1 MLYIFLMK
9 HIISKKSFRLAG
21 YAKVPGDKSISHRA
35 LIISSMCIGQSK
47 IKGLLESE
55 DVFATMNALKIL
67 GVKIEKSNECWF
79 VNGVGIFGF
88 KEPAEYLDLGNSGT
102 GARLILGAIMGS
114 SILANLKGDAS
125 LSKRPM
131 GRILTPLKM
140 MGAKIISSN
149 NEKLPITIKGPKEVF
164 PLNYSSKISSAQI
177 KSSILLSGLAA
188 SGKTV
193 FKEPNESRNHTEKM
207 LSSLG
212 ANIQSKTLEDGSYK
226 VELDCNPVLR
236 TGNISVPCDP
246 SSAAFLVVAAVICPE
261 SKIELKNIMINKGR
275 NGLFETLKEMGAK
288 INIFNKKNNGGE
300 ETASIIAE
308 YSQLRGITVPSK
320 RVPSMI
326 DEYPILSIAAS
337 CAEGKTVMDGISELR
352 VKESDRIKIISN
364 GLIKAGVKTIE
375 KAESLTIY
383 GSKVVGGCSIDSEL
397 DHRIAMSFLILGLI
411 SKEPIK
417 VLRPST
423 IETSFPNF
431 YKIMIELGAN
441 FTKA

>member
-1 MLYIFLMK
+1 MK
-9 HIISKKSFRLAG
+9 HIISKKSFRLVG
-21 YAKVPGDKSISHRA
+21 NAKVPGDKSISHRA

-55 DVFATMNALKIL
+55 DVFATMNALKTL
-67 GVKIEKSNECWF
+67 GVRIEKSNGCWV

-88 KEPAEYLDLGNSGT
+88 KEPTEYLDLGNSGT

-131 GRILTPLKM
+131 GRVLTPLKM

-212 ANIQSKTLEDGSYK
+212 ANIQSKTLKDGSYK
-226 VELDCNPVLR
+226 VELGGNPVLR
-236 TGNISVPCDP
+236 SGNISVPCDP

-288 INIFNKKNNGGE
+288 INIFDKKNNGGE

-308 YSQLRGITVPSK
+308 YSQLKGITVPSK

-326 DEYPILSIAAS
+326 DEYPILSIAAT
-337 CAEGKTVMDGISELR
+337 CAEGKTVMNGISELR

-383 GSKVVGGCSIDSEL
+383 GSKAVGGCSIDSEL

>member
-1 MLYIFLMK
+1 
-9 HIISKKSFRLAG
+9 
-21 YAKVPGDKSISHRA
+21 
-35 LIISSMCIGQSK
+35 
-47 IKGLLESE
+47 
-55 DVFATMNALKIL
+55 
-67 GVKIEKSNECWF
+67 
-79 VNGVGIFGF
+79 
-88 KEPAEYLDLGNSGT
+88 
-102 GARLILGAIMGS
+102 MGS

-149 NEKLPITIKGPKEVF
+149 NENLPITIKGPKEVF
-164 PLNYSSKISSAQI
+164 PINYSSKISSAQI

-188 SGKTV
+188 SGRTI

-212 ANIQSKTLEDGSYK
+212 ANIQSKTLEDGSYE
-226 VELDCNPVLR
+226 VELGGNPVLR
-236 TGNISVPCDP
+236 SSNINVPCDP
-246 SSAAFLVVAAVICPE
+246 SSAAFLVVAAIICPE

-308 YSQLRGITVPSK
+308 YSQLKGITVPSK

-337 CAEGKTVMDGISELR
+337 CAEGKTFMDGISELR
-352 VKESDRIKIISN
+352 VKESDRIKIVSN

-375 KAESLTIY
+375 KTESLTIY

-411 SKEPIK
+411 SEEPIK

>member
-1 MLYIFLMK
+1 MK

-55 DVFATMNALKIL
+55 DVFATMNALKKL

-88 KEPAEYLDLGNSGT
+88 KEPTEYLDLGNSGT
-102 GARLILGAIMGS
+102 GVRLILGAIMGS

-149 NEKLPITIKGPKEVF
+149 NEKLPVTIKGPKEVF

-212 ANIQSKTLEDGSYK
+212 AKIQSKTLEDGSYK
-226 VELDCNPVLR
+226 VELDGNPVLKS
-236 TGNISVPCDP
+236 GNISVPCDP

-275 NGLFETLKEMGAK
+275 DGLFKTLKEMGAK
-288 INIFNKKNNGGE
+288 INIFNKKDNGGE
-300 ETASIIAE
+300 ETASITAE
-308 YSQLRGITVPSK
+308 YSQLKGITVPSK

-337 CAEGKTVMDGISELR
+337 CAEGKTVMNGISELR

-364 GLIKAGVKTIE
+364 GLIKAGVKTLE
-375 KAESLTIY
+375 KAESLTIH

>member
-1 MLYIFLMK
+1 MK

-55 DVFATMNALKIL
+55 DVFATMNALKKL

-88 KEPAEYLDLGNSGT
+88 KEPTEYLDLGNSGT

-188 SGKTV
+188 SGRTV

-212 ANIQSKTLEDGSYK
+212 AKIQSKTLEDGSYK
-226 VELDCNPVLR
+226 VELGGNPVLR
-236 TGNISVPCDP
+236 SGNINVPCDP

-308 YSQLRGITVPSK
+308 YSQLKGITVPSK

>member
-1 MLYIFLMK
+1 MK
-9 HIISKKSFRLAG
+9 HIISKKSFRLSG

-35 LIISSMCIGQSK
+35 LILSSMCIGQSK

-55 DVFATMNALKIL
+55 DVFATMNALKTL
-67 GVKIEKSNECWF
+67 GVKIEKSNGYWF

-88 KEPAEYLDLGNSGT
+88 KEPTKYLDLGNSGT
-102 GARLILGAIMGS
+102 GVRLILGAIMGS

-131 GRILTPLKM
+131 DRILSPLKM

-188 SGKTV
+188 SGRTV

-212 ANIQSKTLEDGSYK
+212 AKIQSKTLEDGSYK
-226 VELDCNPVLR
+226 VELGGNPVLR
-236 TGNISVPCDP
+236 SGNINVPCDP

-275 NGLFETLKEMGAK
+275 DGLFKTLKEMGAK

-308 YSQLRGITVPSK
+308 YSQLKGVTVPSK

-364 GLIKAGVKTIE
+364 VLIKAGVKTIE

-441 FTKA
+441 FIKE

>member
-1 MLYIFLMK
+1 MK

-35 LIISSMCIGQSK
+35 LIISSMCIGKSK

-55 DVFATMNALKIL
+55 DVFATMNALKTL

-88 KEPAEYLDLGNSGT
+88 KEPTEYLDLGNSGT
-102 GARLILGAIMGS
+102 GVRLILGAIMGS

-164 PLNYSSKISSAQI
+164 PINYSSKISSAQI

-188 SGKTV
+188 SGRTV

-212 ANIQSKTLEDGSYK
+212 AKIQSKTLEDGSYK
-226 VELDCNPVLR
+226 VELCGNPVLR
-236 TGNISVPCDP
+236 SSNINVPCDP

-275 NGLFETLKEMGAK
+275 NGLFKTLKEMGAK

-308 YSQLRGITVPSK
+308 YSQLKGITVPSK

>member
-1 MLYIFLMK
+1 MK

-21 YAKVPGDKSISHRA
+21 IAKVPGDKSISHRA
-35 LIISSMCIGQSK
+35 LIISSMCIGRSK

-55 DVFATMNALKIL
+55 DVFATMNALKTL
-67 GVKIEKSNECWF
+67 GVKIEKSNGYWF

-88 KEPAEYLDLGNSGT
+88 KEPTEYLDLGNSGT

-131 GRILTPLKM
+131 G
-140 MGAKIISSN
+140 AKIISSN

-164 PLNYSSKISSAQI
+164 PINYSSKISSAQI

-188 SGKTV
+188 SGRTI

-212 ANIQSKTLEDGSYK
+212 AKIQSKTLEDGSYK
-226 VELDCNPVLR
+226 VELGGNPVLR
-236 TGNISVPCDP
+236 GSNINVPCDP

-261 SKIELKNIMINKGR
+261 SKIELKNVMINKGR
-275 NGLFETLKEMGAK
+275 SGLFETLKEMGAK

-308 YSQLRGITVPSK
+308 YSQLKGITVPSK

-352 VKESDRIKIISN
+352 VKESDRIKIVSN

>member
-1 MLYIFLMK
+1 MK

-55 DVFATMNALKIL
+55 DVFATMNALKTL
-67 GVKIEKSNECWF
+67 GVRIEKSNECWF

-88 KEPAEYLDLGNSGT
+88 KEPTEYLDLGNSGT

-140 MGAKIISSN
+140 MGAKVISSN
-149 NEKLPITIKGPKEVF
+149 NEKLPITIKGPKDVF

-188 SGKTV
+188 SGRTV

-212 ANIQSKTLEDGSYK
+212 ANIKSKTLEDGSYK
-226 VELDCNPVLR
+226 VELGGNPVLR
-236 TGNISVPCDP
+236 SGNINVPCDP
-246 SSAAFLVVAAVICPE
+246 SSAAFLVVAAIICPE

-308 YSQLRGITVPSK
+308 YSQLKGITVPSK

-431 YKIMIELGAN
+431 YKTMIELGAN

>member
-1 MLYIFLMK
+1 MK

-55 DVFATMNALKIL
+55 DVFATMNALKTL
-67 GVKIEKSNECWF
+67 GVKIEKSNGYWF

-88 KEPAEYLDLGNSGT
+88 KEPTEYLDLGNSGT

-131 GRILTPLKM
+131 GRILSPLKM

-164 PLNYSSKISSAQI
+164 PINYSSKISSAQI

-188 SGKTV
+188 SGRTI

-226 VELDCNPVLR
+226 VELDGNPVLR
-236 TGNISVPCDP
+236 GSNINVPCDP

-308 YSQLRGITVPSK
+308 YSQLKGITVPSK

-352 VKESDRIKIISN
+352 VKESDRIKIVSN

-383 GSKVVGGCSIDSEL
+383 GSKVIGGCSIDSEL

-431 YKIMIELGAN
+431 YEIMIELGAN
-441 FTKA
+441 FTKE

>member
-1 MLYIFLMK
+1 MK

-55 DVFATMNALKIL
+55 DVFATMNALKTL
-67 GVKIEKSNECWF
+67 GVKIEKSNGYWF

-88 KEPAEYLDLGNSGT
+88 KEPTEYLDLGNSGT

-131 GRILTPLKM
+131 GRILSPLKM

-164 PLNYSSKISSAQI
+164 PINYSSKISSAQI

-188 SGKTV
+188 SGRTI

-226 VELDCNPVLR
+226 VELGGNPVLR
-236 TGNISVPCDP
+236 SSNINVPCDP

-261 SKIELKNIMINKGR
+261 SKIELKNIMMNKGR
-275 NGLFETLKEMGAK
+275 NGLFKTLKEMGAK

-308 YSQLRGITVPSK
+308 YSQLKGITVPSK

>member
-1 MLYIFLMK
+1 MK
-9 HIISKKSFRLAG
+9 HIISKKSFRLTG

-35 LIISSMCIGQSK
+35 LIISSMCIGKSK

-55 DVFATMNALKIL
+55 DVFATMNALKTL
-67 GVKIEKSNECWF
+67 GVKIEKSNGYWF

-88 KEPAEYLDLGNSGT
+88 KEPTKYLDLGNSGT
-102 GARLILGAIMGS
+102 GVRLILGAIMGS

-131 GRILTPLKM
+131 GRILSPLKM

-164 PLNYSSKISSAQI
+164 PINYSSKISSAQI

-188 SGKTV
+188 SGRTI

-226 VELDCNPVLR
+226 VELGGNPVLR
-236 TGNISVPCDP
+236 SSNINVPCDP

-275 NGLFETLKEMGAK
+275 NGLFKTLKEMGAK

-308 YSQLRGITVPSK
+308 YSQLKGITVPSK

-352 VKESDRIKIISN
+352 VKESDRINIVSN

-431 YKIMIELGAN
+431 YETMIELGAN
-441 FTKA
+441 FTKE

>member
-1 MLYIFLMK
+1 MK

-55 DVFATMNALKIL
+55 DVFATMNALKTL
-67 GVKIEKSNECWF
+67 GVKIEKSNGYWF

-88 KEPAEYLDLGNSGT
+88 KEPTEYLDLGNSGT

-188 SGKTV
+188 SGKTI

-226 VELDCNPVLR
+226 VELGGNTVLR
-236 TGNISVPCDP
+236 SGNINVPCDP

-308 YSQLRGITVPSK
+308 YSQLKGITVPSK

>member
-1 MLYIFLMK
+1 MK
-9 HIISKKSFRLAG
+9 HIISKKSYRLAG

-55 DVFATMNALKIL
+55 DVFATMNALKTL
-67 GVKIEKSNECWF
+67 GVKIEKSNGYWF

-88 KEPAEYLDLGNSGT
+88 KEPTEYLDLGNSGT

-164 PLNYSSKISSAQI
+164 PINYSSKISSAQI

-188 SGKTV
+188 SGRTI

-226 VELDCNPVLR
+226 VEIGGNPVLR
-236 TGNISVPCDP
+236 SSNINVPCDP

-308 YSQLRGITVPSK
+308 YSQLKGITVPSK

-352 VKESDRIKIISN
+352 VKESDRIKIVSN

-375 KAESLTIY
+375 KAESLTIF

>member
-1 MLYIFLMK
+1 MK

-55 DVFATMNALKIL
+55 DVFATMNALKTL
-67 GVKIEKSNECWF
+67 GVRIEKSNECWF

-88 KEPAEYLDLGNSGT
+88 KEPTEYLDLGNSGT

-140 MGAKIISSN
+140 MGAKVISSN
-149 NEKLPITIKGPKEVF
+149 NEKLPITIKGPKDVF

-188 SGKTV
+188 SGRTV

-212 ANIQSKTLEDGSYK
+212 ANIKSKTLEDGSYK
-226 VELDCNPVLR
+226 VELGGNPVLR
-236 TGNISVPCDP
+236 SGNINVPCDP
-246 SSAAFLVVAAVICPE
+246 SSAAFLVVAAIICPE

-308 YSQLRGITVPSK
+308 YSQLKGVTVPSK

-431 YKIMIELGAN
+431 YKTMIELGAN

>member
-1 MLYIFLMK
+1 MK

-55 DVFATMNALKIL
+55 DVFATMNALKTL
-67 GVKIEKSNECWF
+67 GVKIEKSNGYWF

-88 KEPAEYLDLGNSGT
+88 KEPTEYLDLGNSGT

-188 SGKTV
+188 SGRTV

-226 VELDCNPVLR
+226 VELGGNTVLR
-236 TGNISVPCDP
+236 SGNINVPCDP

-308 YSQLRGITVPSK
+308 YSQLKGITVPSK

>member
-1 MLYIFLMK
+1 MK

-55 DVFATMNALKIL
+55 DVFATINALKTL

-88 KEPAEYLDLGNSGT
+88 KEPTEYLDLGNSGT
-102 GARLILGAIMGS
+102 GVRLILGAIMGS
-114 SILANLKGDAS
+114 NILANLKGDAS

-212 ANIQSKTLEDGSYK
+212 AKIQSKTLEDGSYK
-226 VELDCNPVLR
+226 VELGGNPVLR
-236 TGNISVPCDP
+236 SSNINVPCDP

-308 YSQLRGITVPSK
+308 YSQLKGITVPSK

>member
-1 MLYIFLMK
+1 MK

-21 YAKVPGDKSISHRA
+21 HAKVPGDKSISHRA

-55 DVFATMNALKIL
+55 DVFATMNALKTL
-67 GVKIEKSNECWF
+67 GVKIEKLNGCWF

-88 KEPAEYLDLGNSGT
+88 KEPTEYLDLGNSGT

-188 SGKTV
+188 SGRTV

-226 VELDCNPVLR
+226 VELGGNPVLR
-236 TGNISVPCDP
+236 SGNINVPCDP

-275 NGLFETLKEMGAK
+275 DGLFKTLKEMGAK

-320 RVPSMI
+320 RVPRMI

-352 VKESDRIKIISN
+352 VKESDRIKIVSN

>member
-1 MLYIFLMK
+1 MK

-55 DVFATMNALKIL
+55 DVFATMNALKTL
-67 GVKIEKSNECWF
+67 GVKIEKSNGYWF

-88 KEPAEYLDLGNSGT
+88 KEPTEYLDLGNSGT
-102 GARLILGAIMGS
+102 GARLMLGAIMGS

-131 GRILTPLKM
+131 GRILSPLKM

-164 PLNYSSKISSAQI
+164 PINYSSKISSAQI

-188 SGKTV
+188 SGRTI

-226 VELDCNPVLR
+226 VELGGNPVLR
-236 TGNISVPCDP
+236 SGNINVPCDP

-261 SKIELKNIMINKGR
+261 SKIELKNIMMNKGR

-308 YSQLRGITVPSK
+308 YSQLKGITVPSK

-337 CAEGKTVMDGISELR
+337 CAEGKTFMDGISELR
-352 VKESDRIKIISN
+352 VKESDRIKIVSN

-375 KAESLTIY
+375 KTESLTIY

-411 SKEPIK
+411 SEEPIK

>member
-1 MLYIFLMK
+1 MK
-9 HIISKKSFRLAG
+9 HIISKKSFRLVG
-21 YAKVPGDKSISHRA
+21 NAKVPGDKSISHRA

-55 DVFATMNALKIL
+55 DVFATMNALKTL
-67 GVKIEKSNECWF
+67 GVRIEKSNGYWV

-88 KEPAEYLDLGNSGT
+88 KEPTEYLDLGNSGT
-102 GARLILGAIMGS
+102 GVRLILGAIMGS

-131 GRILTPLKM
+131 GRILKPLKM

-149 NEKLPITIKGPKEVF
+149 NEKLPITIKGPKEVL

-212 ANIQSKTLEDGSYK
+212 ANIQSKTLKDGSYK
-226 VELDCNPVLR
+226 VELGGNPVLR
-236 TGNISVPCDP
+236 SGNISVPCDP

-288 INIFNKKNNGGE
+288 INIFDKKNNGGE

-308 YSQLRGITVPSK
+308 YSQLKGITVPSK

-326 DEYPILSIAAS
+326 DEYPILSIAAT
-337 CAEGKTVMDGISELR
+337 CAEGKTVMNGISELR

-364 GLIKAGVKTIE
+364 GLIKAGIKTIE

-383 GSKVVGGCSIDSEL
+383 GSKAVGGCSIDSEL

-411 SKEPIK
+411 SKKPIK

-423 IETSFPNF
+423 IESSFPNF

-441 FTKA
+441 FVKA

>member
-1 MLYIFLMK
+1 MK

-55 DVFATMNALKIL
+55 DVFATMNALKTL
-67 GVKIEKSNECWF
+67 GVKIEKSNGYWF

-88 KEPAEYLDLGNSGT
+88 KEPTKYLDLGNSGT

-114 SILANLKGDAS
+114 SILANLKGDES

-164 PLNYSSKISSAQI
+164 PINYSSKISSAQI

-188 SGKTV
+188 SGRTI

-226 VELDCNPVLR
+226 VELGGNPVLR
-236 TGNISVPCDP
+236 SSNINVPCDP

-261 SKIELKNIMINKGR
+261 SKIELKNIMINEGR
-275 NGLFETLKEMGAK
+275 NGLFKTLKEMGAK

-308 YSQLRGITVPSK
+308 YSQLKGITVPSK

-352 VKESDRIKIISN
+352 VKESDRIKIVSN

>member
-1 MLYIFLMK
+1 MK

-55 DVFATMNALKIL
+55 DVFATMNALKTL
-67 GVKIEKSNECWF
+67 GVKIEKSNGYWF

-88 KEPAEYLDLGNSGT
+88 KEPTEYLDLGNSGT

-164 PLNYSSKISSAQI
+164 PINYSSKISSAQI

-188 SGKTV
+188 SGRTI

-226 VELDCNPVLR
+226 VELGGNPVLR
-236 TGNISVPCDP
+236 SSNINVPCDP

-288 INIFNKKNNGGE
+288 INIFNEKNNGGE

-308 YSQLRGITVPSK
+308 YSQLKGITVPSK

>member
-1 MLYIFLMK
+1 MK

-55 DVFATMNALKIL
+55 DVFATMNALKTL
-67 GVKIEKSNECWF
+67 GVKIEKSNGYWF

-88 KEPAEYLDLGNSGT
+88 KELTEYLDLGNSGT

-188 SGKTV
+188 SGRTI

-226 VELDCNPVLR
+226 VELGGNPVLR
-236 TGNISVPCDP
+236 SDNISVPCDP

-275 NGLFETLKEMGAK
+275 NGLFKTLKEMGAK

-308 YSQLRGITVPSK
+308 YSQLKGITVPSK
-320 RVPSMI
+320 RVPRMI

-431 YKIMIELGAN
+431 YKIMTELGAN
-441 FTKA
+441 FIKE

>member
-1 MLYIFLMK
+1 MK

-47 IKGLLESE
+47 IRGLLESE
-55 DVFATMNALKIL
+55 DVFATMNALKTL
-67 GVKIEKSNECWF
+67 GVKIEKSNGYWF

-88 KEPAEYLDLGNSGT
+88 KEPTEYLDLGNSGT

-140 MGAKIISSN
+140 MGAKIILSN

-164 PLNYSSKISSAQI
+164 PINYSSKISSAQI

-188 SGKTV
+188 SGRTI

-226 VELDCNPVLR
+226 VELGGNPILR
-236 TGNISVPCDP
+236 GGNINVPCDP

-308 YSQLRGITVPSK
+308 YSQLKGITVPSK

-352 VKESDRIKIISN
+352 VKESDRIKIVSN

>member
-1 MLYIFLMK
+1 MK
-9 HIISKKSFRLAG
+9 HITSKKSFRLTG
-21 YAKVPGDKSISHRA
+21 CAKVPGDKSISHRA

-55 DVFATMNALKIL
+55 DVFATMNALKTL
-67 GVKIEKSNECWF
+67 GVKIEKSNGYWF

-88 KEPAEYLDLGNSGT
+88 KEPTEYLDLGNSGT

-131 GRILTPLKM
+131 GRILSPLKM

-149 NEKLPITIKGPKEVF
+149 NEKLPITIKAPKEVF
-164 PLNYSSKISSAQI
+164 PINYSSKISSAQI

-188 SGKTV
+188 SGRTI

-226 VELDCNPVLR
+226 VELGGNPVLR
-236 TGNISVPCDP
+236 SSNINVPCDP

-300 ETASIIAE
+300 ETASVIAE
-308 YSQLRGITVPSK
+308 YSRLKGITVPSK

-352 VKESDRIKIISN
+352 VKESDRIKIVSN

-431 YKIMIELGAN
+431 YEIMIELGAN
-441 FTKA
+441 FTKE

>member
-1 MLYIFLMK
+1 MK

-55 DVFATMNALKIL
+55 DVFATMNALKTL
-67 GVKIEKSNECWF
+67 GVKIEKSNGYWF

-88 KEPAEYLDLGNSGT
+88 KEPTEYLDLGNSGT

-131 GRILTPLKM
+131 GRILSPLKM

-226 VELDCNPVLR
+226 VELDGNPVLR
-236 TGNISVPCDP
+236 SGNISIPCDP

-308 YSQLRGITVPSK
+308 YSQLKGITVPSK

>member
-1 MLYIFLMK
+1 MK

-55 DVFATMNALKIL
+55 DVFATMNALKTL
-67 GVKIEKSNECWF
+67 GVKIEKSNKCWF

-88 KEPAEYLDLGNSGT
+88 KEPTEYLDLGNSGT

-226 VELDCNPVLR
+226 VELGGNPVLR
-236 TGNISVPCDP
+236 SGNINVPCDP

-275 NGLFETLKEMGAK
+275 NGLFKTLKEMGAK

-308 YSQLRGITVPSK
+308 YSQLKGITVPSK

-352 VKESDRIKIISN
+352 VKESDRIKIVSN

>member
-1 MLYIFLMK
+1 MN
-9 HIISKKSFRLAG
+9 HIISKKSFRLTG

-55 DVFATMNALKIL
+55 DVFATMNALKTL
-67 GVKIEKSNECWF
+67 GVRIEKSNECWF

-88 KEPAEYLDLGNSGT
+88 KEPTEYLDLGNSGT

-140 MGAKIISSN
+140 MGAKVISSN
-149 NEKLPITIKGPKEVF
+149 NEKLPITIKGPKDVF

-188 SGKTV
+188 SGRTV

-212 ANIQSKTLEDGSYK
+212 ANIKSKTLEDGSYK
-226 VELDCNPVLR
+226 VELGGNPVLR
-236 TGNISVPCDP
+236 GGNISVPCDP

-308 YSQLRGITVPSK
+308 YSQIKGITVPSK

-397 DHRIAMSFLILGLI
+397 DHRIAMSFLVLGLI

-431 YKIMIELGAN
+431 YKTMIELGAN

>member
-1 MLYIFLMK
+1 MK

-55 DVFATMNALKIL
+55 DVFATMNALKTL
-67 GVKIEKSNECWF
+67 GVKIEKSNGYWF

-88 KEPAEYLDLGNSGT
+88 KEPTEYLDLGNSGT

-131 GRILTPLKM
+131 GRILSPLKM

-149 NEKLPITIKGPKEVF
+149 NEKLPITIKAPKEVF
-164 PLNYSSKISSAQI
+164 PINYSSKISSAQI

-188 SGKTV
+188 SGRTI

-226 VELDCNPVLR
+226 VELDGNPVLR
-236 TGNISVPCDP
+236 GSNINVPCDP

-308 YSQLRGITVPSK
+308 YSKLKGITVPSK

-352 VKESDRIKIISN
+352 VKESDRIKIVSN

-383 GSKVVGGCSIDSEL
+383 GSKVIGGCSIDSEL

-431 YKIMIELGAN
+431 YEIMIELGAN
-441 FTKA
+441 FTKE

>member
-1 MLYIFLMK
+1 MK

-35 LIISSMCIGQSK
+35 LIISSMCIGQSI

-88 KEPAEYLDLGNSGT
+88 KEPTEYLDLGNSGT

-131 GRILTPLKM
+131 GRVLTPLKM

-212 ANIQSKTLEDGSYK
+212 ANIKSKTLEDGSYK
-226 VELDCNPVLR
+226 VELSGNPVLR
-236 TGNISVPCDP
+236 SGNISVPCDP

-308 YSQLRGITVPSK
+308 YSQLKGITVPSK

-352 VKESDRIKIISN
+352 VKESDRIKIVSN

>member
-1 MLYIFLMK
+1 MK

-21 YAKVPGDKSISHRA
+21 EAKVPGDKSISHRA

-55 DVFATMNALKIL
+55 DVFATMNALKTL
-67 GVKIEKSNECWF
+67 GVKIEKSNGYWF

-88 KEPAEYLDLGNSGT
+88 KEPTEYLDLGNSGT

-131 GRILTPLKM
+131 GRVLTPLKM

-164 PLNYSSKISSAQI
+164 PINYSSKISSAQI

-188 SGKTV
+188 SGRTI

-226 VELDCNPVLR
+226 VELGGNPVLR
-236 TGNISVPCDP
+236 GSNINVPCDP

-261 SKIELKNIMINKGR
+261 SKIELKNVMINKGR
-275 NGLFETLKEMGAK
+275 SGLFETLKEMGAK
-288 INIFNKKNNGGE
+288 INIFDKKNNGGE

-308 YSQLRGITVPSK
+308 YSHLKGITVPSK

-352 VKESDRIKIISN
+352 VKESDRIKIVSN

>member
-1 MLYIFLMK
+1 MK
-9 HIISKKSFRLAG
+9 HIISKKSFRLTG

-55 DVFATMNALKIL
+55 DVFATMNALKTL
-67 GVKIEKSNECWF
+67 GVKIEKSNGYWF

-88 KEPAEYLDLGNSGT
+88 KEPTKYLDLGNSGT
-102 GARLILGAIMGS
+102 GVRLILGAIMGS
-114 SILANLKGDAS
+114 SILVNLKGDAS

-131 GRILTPLKM
+131 DRILSPLKM

-164 PLNYSSKISSAQI
+164 PINYSSKISSAQI

-188 SGKTV
+188 SGRTI
-193 FKEPNESRNHTEKM
+193 FKEPGESRNHTEKM

-212 ANIQSKTLEDGSYK
+212 VNIQSKTLEDGSYK
-226 VELDCNPVLR
+226 VELGGNPVLR
-236 TGNISVPCDP
+236 SSNINVPCDP

-275 NGLFETLKEMGAK
+275 DGLFKTLKEMGAK

-308 YSQLRGITVPSK
+308 YSQLKGITVPSK

-352 VKESDRIKIISN
+352 VKESDRIKIVSN

-431 YKIMIELGAN
+431 YEIMIELGAN
-441 FTKA
+441 FTKE

>member
-1 MLYIFLMK
+1 MLFLMK

-55 DVFATMNALKIL
+55 DVFATMNALKTL

-88 KEPAEYLDLGNSGT
+88 KEPTEYLDLGNSGT
-102 GARLILGAIMGS
+102 GVRLILGAIMGS
-114 SILANLKGDAS
+114 SILANLKGDTS

-131 GRILTPLKM
+131 DRILTPLKM

-212 ANIQSKTLEDGSYK
+212 AKIQSKTLEDGSYK
-226 VELDCNPVLR
+226 VELDGNPVLR
-236 TGNISVPCDP
+236 SGNISIPCDP

-275 NGLFETLKEMGAK
+275 NGLFKTLKEMGAK

-308 YSQLRGITVPSK
+308 YSQLKGITVPSK

-337 CAEGKTVMDGISELR
+337 CAEGKTIMDGISELR

-431 YKIMIELGAN
+431 YKIMIGLGAN

>member
-1 MLYIFLMK
+1 MK

-35 LIISSMCIGQSK
+35 LIISSMCIGKSK

-55 DVFATMNALKIL
+55 DVFATLNALKTL
-67 GVKIEKSNECWF
+67 GVKIEKSNGYWF

-88 KEPAEYLDLGNSGT
+88 KEPTKYLDLGNSGT
-102 GARLILGAIMGS
+102 GIRLILGAIMGS

-131 GRILTPLKM
+131 GRILSPLKM

-164 PLNYSSKISSAQI
+164 PINYSSKISSAQI

-188 SGKTV
+188 SGRTI

-226 VELDCNPVLR
+226 VELGGNPVLR
-236 TGNISVPCDP
+236 SSNINVPCDP

-308 YSQLRGITVPSK
+308 YSQLKGITVPSK

-352 VKESDRIKIISN
+352 VKESDRIKIVSN

-431 YKIMIELGAN
+431 YETMIELGAN
-441 FTKA
+441 FTKE

>member
-1 MLYIFLMK
+1 MK

-55 DVFATMNALKIL
+55 DVFATMNALKTL
-67 GVKIEKSNECWF
+67 GVKIEKSNGYWF

-88 KEPAEYLDLGNSGT
+88 KEPTEYLDLGNSGT

-164 PLNYSSKISSAQI
+164 PINYSSKISSAQI

-188 SGKTV
+188 SGRTI

-226 VELDCNPVLR
+226 VELGGNPVLR
-236 TGNISVPCDP
+236 SGNINVPCDP

-275 NGLFETLKEMGAK
+275 NGLFKTLKEMGAK

-308 YSQLRGITVPSK
+308 YSQLQGITVPSK

-352 VKESDRIKIISN
+352 VKESDRIKIVSD

-375 KAESLTIY
+375 KTESLTIY

-431 YKIMIELGAN
+431 YKIMIALGAN